1 MKIEITIEEFKERY
15 WKEELNNLFNYIQEI
30 KIFMN
35 KKDRVF
41 KEITTEVHNKK
52 WDNFEV
58 WNYVKIN
65 WVWVTFEERLCY
77 YNK

>member
-65 WVWVTFEERLCY
+65 WVWVTFEERLYY